1 MIAKNADRIQKRM
14 PDSVIF

>member
-14 PDSVIF
+14 PDSVIL